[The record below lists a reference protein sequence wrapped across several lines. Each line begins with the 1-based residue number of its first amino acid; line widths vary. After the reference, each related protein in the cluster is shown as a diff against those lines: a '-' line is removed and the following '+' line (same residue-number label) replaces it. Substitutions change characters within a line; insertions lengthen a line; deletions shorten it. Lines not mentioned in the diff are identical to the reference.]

1 MVVRRSALQRSG
13 DKNVSQ
19 TPYKHRLAHA
29 PGSRRFG
36 FPGGRSGASGFQ
48 GAALNDFWFLFFIEK
63 ERPAGRR
70 TYSNLVKGY
79 PHRR

>member
-70 TYSNLVKGY
+70 TD
-79 PHRR
+79 